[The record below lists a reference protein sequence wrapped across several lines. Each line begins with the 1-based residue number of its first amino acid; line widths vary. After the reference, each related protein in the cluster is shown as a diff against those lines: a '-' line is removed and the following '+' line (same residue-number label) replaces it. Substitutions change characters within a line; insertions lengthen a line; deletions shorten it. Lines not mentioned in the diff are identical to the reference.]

1 MSSVKDLVTLAKRD
15 YTLCKK
21 VEDDFPDEY
30 ALTAACYHIQQAVEK
45 QLKALILLYGEA
57 PEFTHNIAK
66 LSKKCEDLGVT
77 LPDMLDDIA
86 DTLTMWE
93 SSVRYDPF
101 ISFSEK
107 RYAKAKLVYDELSAM
122 LESCLDGI
130 TEENV

>member
-93 SSVRYDPF
+93 FSVRYDPF